1 MTNETMQPLVGHL
14 IELRTRLLRCL
25 ICIFIVLICL
35 LYFSNTIYHIVASP
49 LMRQLPEGSSMIATD
64 IAAPFF
70 TPIKLTAIVAIFISI
85 PYVLYQVWGFIAP
98 ALYKHERRLV
108 MPLIVSSTVLFYIGI
123 AFAYFV
129 VFPLAFYF
137 FIHTAP
143 VDVAINT
150 DITKYLDFV
159 MTLFI
164 VFGFAFEVPV
174 AIILLCWTGVT
185 TPENLRQK
193 RPYVIVGVFAV
204 AMFVTPPDVFSQIL
218 LAIPICFLFEIG
230 TFFARFYEPR
240 AADYTEYDDEHE
252 QQENNQ
258 DSDNKNEEQ

>member
-1 MTNETMQPLVGHL
+1 MTDDATQPLIGHL
-14 IELRTRLLRCL
+14 VELRTRLLRSI
-25 ICIFIVLICL
+25 ICILFVLACL
-35 LYFSNTIYHIVASP
+35 LFFSNDIYHIVANP
-49 LMRQLPEGSSMIATD
+49 LISQLPKGSSMIATD

-70 TPIKLTAIVAIFISI
+70 TPIKLTAVISIFISI
-85 PYVLYQVWGFIAP
+85 PYILYQIWGFVAP
-98 ALYKHERRLV
+98 ALYQHEKRLI
-108 MPLIVSSTVLFYIGI
+108 MPLIISSTVLFYIGI
-123 AFAYFV
+123 AFAYFA

-185 TPENLRQK
+185 TPKNLRKK
-193 RPYVIVGVFAV
+193 RPYIIVGVFAV

-218 LAIPICFLFEIG
+218 LAVPICLLFEVG
-230 TFFARFYEPR
+230 TFFARFYQPR
-240 AADYTEYDDEHE
+240 EKVIADDDDESVDD
-252 QQENNQ
+252 QQ
-258 DSDNKNEEQ
+258 

>member
-1 MTNETMQPLVGHL
+1 MTEDATQPLIGHL
-14 IELRTRLLRCL
+14 VELRTRLLRCI
-25 ICIFIVLICL
+25 ICILLVLACL
-35 LYFSNTIYHIVASP
+35 LYFSNDIYHIVANP
-49 LMRQLPEGSSMIATD
+49 LISQLPKGSSMIATD

-70 TPIKLTAIVAIFISI
+70 TPIKLTAVVAIFISI
-85 PYVLYQVWGFIAP
+85 PYLLYQVWGFIAP
-98 ALYKHERRLV
+98 ALYQHEKRLI
-108 MPLIVSSTVLFYIGI
+108 MPLIISSTVLFYIGI
-123 AFAYFV
+123 AFAYFA

-185 TPENLRQK
+185 TPKNLRKK
-193 RPYVIVGVFAV
+193 RPYIIVGVFAV

-218 LAIPICFLFEIG
+218 LAVPICLLFEIG
-230 TFFARFYEPR
+230 TFFARFYQSRKKIQP
-240 AADYTEYDDEHE
+240 DDECVG
-252 QQENNQ
+252 
-258 DSDNKNEEQ
+258 D

>member
-1 MTNETMQPLVGHL
+1 MTEDATQPLIGHL
-14 IELRTRLLRCL
+14 IELRTRLLRCI
-25 ICIFIVLICL
+25 ICILLVLICL
-35 LYFSNTIYHIVASP
+35 LYFSNDIYHIVANP
-49 LMRQLPEGSSMIATD
+49 LISQLPQGSSMIATD

-98 ALYKHERRLV
+98 ALYQHEKRLV
-108 MPLIVSSTVLFYIGI
+108 MPLIVSSTVLFYMGI

-185 TPENLRQK
+185 TPKNLRKK
-193 RPYVIVGVFAV
+193 RPYIIVGVFAV

-218 LAIPICFLFEIG
+218 LAIPICLLFEIG
-230 TFFARFYEPR
+230 TFFARFYLPR
-240 AADYTEYDDEHE
+240 TADIKDNEDDSESNKTE
-252 QQENNQ
+252 
-258 DSDNKNEEQ
+258 

>member
-1 MTNETMQPLVGHL
+1 MTEDATQPLIGHL
-14 IELRTRLLRCL
+14 VELRTRLLRCI
-25 ICIFIVLICL
+25 ICILLVLACL
-35 LYFSNTIYHIVASP
+35 LYFSNDIYHIVANP
-49 LMRQLPEGSSMIATD
+49 LISQLPKGSSMIATD

-70 TPIKLTAIVAIFISI
+70 TPIKLTAVVAIFISI
-85 PYVLYQVWGFIAP
+85 PYLLYQVWGFIAP
-98 ALYKHERRLV
+98 ALYQHEKRLI

-123 AFAYFV
+123 AFAYFA

-185 TPENLRQK
+185 TPKNLRKK
-193 RPYVIVGVFAV
+193 RPYIIVGVFAV

-218 LAIPICFLFEIG
+218 LAVPICLLFEIG
-230 TFFARFYEPR
+230 IFFARFYQPR
-240 AADYTEYDDEHE
+240 KKIQPDDESVG
-252 QQENNQ
+252 
-258 DSDNKNEEQ
+258 D

>member
-1 MTNETMQPLVGHL
+1 MTDDATQPLIGHL
-14 IELRTRLLRCL
+14 VELRTRLLRCI
-25 ICIFIVLICL
+25 ICILIVLACL
-35 LYFSNTIYHIVASP
+35 LYFSNDIYHIVANP
-49 LMRQLPEGSSMIATD
+49 LIRQLPTGSSMIATD

-70 TPIKLTAIVAIFISI
+70 TPIKLTAVVAIFVSI

-98 ALYKHERRLV
+98 ALYQHEKRLV
-108 MPLIVSSTVLFYIGI
+108 MPLIISSTILFYIGI
-123 AFAYFV
+123 AFAYFM

-159 MTLFI
+159 MTLFV

-185 TPENLRQK
+185 NPQSLRKK
-193 RPYVIVGVFAV
+193 RPYIIVGVFAV

-218 LAIPICFLFEIG
+218 LAIPICLLFEIG
-230 TFFARFYEPR
+230 TFFARFYQPR
-240 AADYTEYDDEHE
+240 KNSQLDNES
-252 QQENNQ
+252 QQDLNENQ
-258 DSDNKNEEQ
+258 

>member
-1 MTNETMQPLVGHL
+1 MTNDATQPLIGHL
-14 IELRTRLLRCL
+14 VELRTRLLRCI
-25 ICIFIVLICL
+25 ICILIVLTCL
-35 LYFSNTIYHIVASP
+35 LYFSNDIYHIVANP
-49 LMRQLPEGSSMIATD
+49 LISQLPKGSSMIATD

-70 TPIKLTAIVAIFISI
+70 TPIKLTAVVSIFISI
-85 PYVLYQVWGFIAP
+85 PYILYQVWGFIAP
-98 ALYKHERRLV
+98 ALYQHEKRLI
-108 MPLIVSSTVLFYIGI
+108 MPLIISSTVLFYIGI
-123 AFAYFV
+123 AFAYFA

-185 TPENLRQK
+185 TPKNLRKK
-193 RPYVIVGVFAV
+193 RPYIIVAVFAV

-218 LAIPICFLFEIG
+218 LAVPICLLFEVG
-230 TFFARFYEPR
+230 TFFARFYQPR
-240 AADYTEYDDEHE
+240 KKIIQDDDKNIDDE
-252 QQENNQ
+252 
-258 DSDNKNEEQ
+258 

>member
-1 MTNETMQPLVGHL
+1 MTDDATQPLIGHL
-14 IELRTRLLRCL
+14 VELRTRLLRSI
-25 ICIFIVLICL
+25 ICILFVLACL
-35 LYFSNTIYHIVASP
+35 LFFSNDIYHIVANP
-49 LMRQLPEGSSMIATD
+49 LISQLPKGSSMIATD

-70 TPIKLTAIVAIFISI
+70 TPIKLTAVISIFISI
-85 PYVLYQVWGFIAP
+85 PYILYQIWGFVAP
-98 ALYKHERRLV
+98 ALYQHEKRLI
-108 MPLIVSSTVLFYIGI
+108 MPLIISSTVLFYIGI
-123 AFAYFV
+123 AFAYFA

-185 TPENLRQK
+185 TPKNLRKK
-193 RPYVIVGVFAV
+193 RPYIIVGVFAV

-218 LAIPICFLFEIG
+218 LAVPICLLFEIG
-230 TFFARFYEPR
+230 TFFARFYQPR
-240 AADYTEYDDEHE
+240 EKVIADDDDESVDD
-252 QQENNQ
+252 QQ
-258 DSDNKNEEQ
+258 

>member
-1 MTNETMQPLVGHL
+1 MTDDATQPLIGHL
-14 IELRTRLLRCL
+14 VELRTRLLRCI
-25 ICIFIVLICL
+25 ICILIVLACL
-35 LYFSNTIYHIVASP
+35 LYFSNDIYHIVANP
-49 LMRQLPEGSSMIATD
+49 LIRQLPTGSSMIATD

-70 TPIKLTAIVAIFISI
+70 TPIKLTAVVAIFVSI

-98 ALYKHERRLV
+98 ALYQHEKRLV
-108 MPLIVSSTVLFYIGI
+108 MPLIISSTILFYIGI
-123 AFAYFV
+123 AFAYFM

-185 TPENLRQK
+185 NPQSLRKK
-193 RPYVIVGVFAV
+193 RPYIIVGVFAV

-218 LAIPICFLFEIG
+218 LAIPICLLFEIG
-230 TFFARFYEPR
+230 TFFARFYQPR
-240 AADYTEYDDEHE
+240 KNSQLDNES
-252 QQENNQ
+252 QQDLNENQ
-258 DSDNKNEEQ
+258 

>member
-1 MTNETMQPLVGHL
+1 MTEDATQPLIGHL
-14 IELRTRLLRCL
+14 IELRTRLLRCI
-25 ICIFIVLICL
+25 ICILLVLACL
-35 LYFSNTIYHIVASP
+35 LYFSNDIYYIVANP
-49 LMRQLPEGSSMIATD
+49 LISQLPQGSSMIATD

-70 TPIKLTAIVAIFISI
+70 TPIKLTTVVAIFISI
-85 PYVLYQVWGFIAP
+85 PYVLYQIWGFIAP
-98 ALYKHERRLV
+98 ALYQHERRLV
-108 MPLIVSSTVLFYIGI
+108 MPLIVSSTILFYMGI

-159 MTLFI
+159 MTLFV

-174 AIILLCWTGVT
+174 AIILLCWTGIT
-185 TPENLRQK
+185 TPKSLRKK
-193 RPYVIVGVFAV
+193 RPYIIVGVFAV

-218 LAIPICFLFEIG
+218 LAVPICFLFEIG
-230 TFFARFYEPR
+230 TFFARFYQPR
-240 AADYTEYDDEHE
+240 QNDNIEDDDSHE
-252 QQENNQ
+252 
-258 DSDNKNEEQ
+258 SDKET

>member
-1 MTNETMQPLVGHL
+1 MTDDATQPLIGHL
-14 IELRTRLLRCL
+14 VELRTRLLRCI
-25 ICIFIVLICL
+25 ICILIVLTCL
-35 LYFSNTIYHIVASP
+35 LYFSNDIYHIVANP
-49 LMRQLPEGSSMIATD
+49 LISQLPKGSSMIATD

-70 TPIKLTAIVAIFISI
+70 TPIKLTAVVSIFISI
-85 PYVLYQVWGFIAP
+85 PYILYQVWGFIAP
-98 ALYKHERRLV
+98 ALYQHEKRLI
-108 MPLIVSSTVLFYIGI
+108 MPLIISSTVLFYIGI
-123 AFAYFV
+123 AFAYFA

-174 AIILLCWTGVT
+174 AIILLCWTGIT
-185 TPENLRQK
+185 TPKNLRKK
-193 RPYVIVGVFAV
+193 RPYIIVAVFAV

-218 LAIPICFLFEIG
+218 LAVPICLLFEVG
-230 TFFARFYEPR
+230 TFFARFYQPR
-240 AADYTEYDDEHE
+240 KKIIQDDDKNIDDE
-252 QQENNQ
+252 
-258 DSDNKNEEQ
+258 

>member
-1 MTNETMQPLVGHL
+1 MTDDATQPLIGHL
-14 IELRTRLLRCL
+14 VELRTRLLRCI
-25 ICIFIVLICL
+25 ICILFVLACL
-35 LYFSNTIYHIVASP
+35 LFFSNDIYHIVANP
-49 LMRQLPEGSSMIATD
+49 LISQLPKGSSMIATD

-70 TPIKLTAIVAIFISI
+70 TPIKLTAVISIFISI
-85 PYVLYQVWGFIAP
+85 PYILYQVWGFIAP
-98 ALYKHERRLV
+98 ALYQHEKRLI
-108 MPLIVSSTVLFYIGI
+108 MPLIISSTVLFYIGI
-123 AFAYFV
+123 AFAYFA

-185 TPENLRQK
+185 TPKNLRKK
-193 RPYVIVGVFAV
+193 RPYIIVGVFAV

-218 LAIPICFLFEIG
+218 LALPICLLFEIG
-230 TFFARFYEPR
+230 TFFARFYQPR
-240 AADYTEYDDEHE
+240 KKVIAEDDDESVDE
-252 QQENNQ
+252 QQ
-258 DSDNKNEEQ
+258 

>member
-1 MTNETMQPLVGHL
+1 MTDDATQPLIGHL
-14 IELRTRLLRCL
+14 VELRTRLLRCI
-25 ICIFIVLICL
+25 ICILFVLACL
-35 LYFSNTIYHIVASP
+35 LFFSNDIYHIVANP
-49 LMRQLPEGSSMIATD
+49 LISQLPKGSSMIATD

-70 TPIKLTAIVAIFISI
+70 TPIKLTAVISIFISI
-85 PYVLYQVWGFIAP
+85 PYILYQIWGFIAP
-98 ALYKHERRLV
+98 ALYQHEKRLI
-108 MPLIVSSTVLFYIGI
+108 MPLIISSTVLFYIGI
-123 AFAYFV
+123 AFAYFA

-185 TPENLRQK
+185 TPKNLRKK
-193 RPYVIVGVFAV
+193 RPYIIVGVFAV

-218 LAIPICFLFEIG
+218 LAVPICLLFEIG
-230 TFFARFYEPR
+230 TFFARFYQPR
-240 AADYTEYDDEHE
+240 KKVIADDDDESVDD
-252 QQENNQ
+252 QQ
-258 DSDNKNEEQ
+258 

>member
-1 MTNETMQPLVGHL
+1 MTDDATQPLIGHL
-14 IELRTRLLRCL
+14 VELRTRLLRCI
-25 ICIFIVLICL
+25 ICILFVLAGL
-35 LYFSNTIYHIVASP
+35 LFFSNDIYHIVANP
-49 LMRQLPEGSSMIATD
+49 LISQLPKGSSMIATD

-70 TPIKLTAIVAIFISI
+70 TPIKLTAVISIFISI
-85 PYVLYQVWGFIAP
+85 PYILYQIWGFIAP
-98 ALYKHERRLV
+98 ALYQHEKRLI
-108 MPLIVSSTVLFYIGI
+108 MPLIISSTVLFYIGI
-123 AFAYFV
+123 AFAYFA

-185 TPENLRQK
+185 TPKNLRKK
-193 RPYVIVGVFAV
+193 RPYIIVGVFAV

-218 LAIPICFLFEIG
+218 LAVPICLLFEIG
-230 TFFARFYEPR
+230 TFFARFYQPR
-240 AADYTEYDDEHE
+240 KKVIADDDDESVDD
-252 QQENNQ
+252 QQ
-258 DSDNKNEEQ
+258 

>member
-1 MTNETMQPLVGHL
+1 MTDDATQPLIGHL
-14 IELRTRLLRCL
+14 VELRTRLLRCI
-25 ICIFIVLICL
+25 ICILIVLTCL
-35 LYFSNTIYHIVASP
+35 LYFSNDIYHIVANP
-49 LMRQLPEGSSMIATD
+49 LISQLPKGSSMIATD

-70 TPIKLTAIVAIFISI
+70 TPIKLTAVVSIFISI
-85 PYVLYQVWGFIAP
+85 PYILYQIWGFIAP
-98 ALYKHERRLV
+98 ALYQHEKRLI
-108 MPLIVSSTVLFYIGI
+108 MPLIISSTVLFYIGI
-123 AFAYFV
+123 AFAYFA

-185 TPENLRQK
+185 TPKNLRKK
-193 RPYVIVGVFAV
+193 RPYIIVAVFAV

-218 LAIPICFLFEIG
+218 LAVPICLLFEVG
-230 TFFARFYEPR
+230 TFFARFYQPR
-240 AADYTEYDDEHE
+240 KRIIQDDDKNIDDE
-252 QQENNQ
+252 
-258 DSDNKNEEQ
+258 

>member
-1 MTNETMQPLVGHL
+1 MTDDATQPLIGHL
-14 IELRTRLLRCL
+14 VELRTRLLRSI
-25 ICIFIVLICL
+25 ICILFVLACL
-35 LYFSNTIYHIVASP
+35 LFFSNDIYHIVANP
-49 LMRQLPEGSSMIATD
+49 LISQLPKGSSMIATD

-70 TPIKLTAIVAIFISI
+70 TPIKLTAVISIFISI
-85 PYVLYQVWGFIAP
+85 PYILYQIWGFVAP
-98 ALYKHERRLV
+98 ALYQHEKRLV
-108 MPLIVSSTVLFYIGI
+108 MPLIISSTVLFYIGI
-123 AFAYFV
+123 AFAYFA

-185 TPENLRQK
+185 TPKNLRKK
-193 RPYVIVGVFAV
+193 RPYIIVGVFAV

-218 LAIPICFLFEIG
+218 LAVPICLLFEIG
-230 TFFARFYEPR
+230 TFFARFYQPR
-240 AADYTEYDDEHE
+240 KKVIADDDDESVDD
-252 QQENNQ
+252 QQ
-258 DSDNKNEEQ
+258 

>member
-1 MTNETMQPLVGHL
+1 MTEDATQPLIGHL
-14 IELRTRLLRCL
+14 IELRTRLLRCI
-25 ICIFIVLICL
+25 ICILLVLICL
-35 LYFSNTIYHIVASP
+35 LYFSNDIYHIVANP
-49 LMRQLPEGSSMIATD
+49 LISQLPQGSSMIATD

-98 ALYKHERRLV
+98 ALYQHEKRLV
-108 MPLIVSSTVLFYIGI
+108 MPLIVSSTVLFYMGI

-185 TPENLRQK
+185 TPKNLRKK
-193 RPYVIVGVFAV
+193 RPYIIVGVFAV

-218 LAIPICFLFEIG
+218 LAIPICLLFEIG
-230 TFFARFYEPR
+230 TFFARFYRPR
-240 AADYTEYDDEHE
+240 TTDIKDNEDD
-252 QQENNQ
+252 
-258 DSDNKNEEQ
+258 SKSNKAE

>member
-1 MTNETMQPLVGHL
+1 MTDDATQPLIGHL
-14 IELRTRLLRCL
+14 VELRTRLLRCI
-25 ICIFIVLICL
+25 ICILFVLAGL
-35 LYFSNTIYHIVASP
+35 LFFSNDIYHIVANP
-49 LMRQLPEGSSMIATD
+49 LISQLPKGSSMIATD

-70 TPIKLTAIVAIFISI
+70 TPIKLTAVVSIFISI
-85 PYVLYQVWGFIAP
+85 PYILYQVWGFIAP
-98 ALYKHERRLV
+98 ALYQHEKRLI
-108 MPLIVSSTVLFYIGI
+108 MPLIISSTVLFYIGI
-123 AFAYFV
+123 AFAYFA

-185 TPENLRQK
+185 TPKNLRKK
-193 RPYVIVGVFAV
+193 RPYIIVGVFAV

-218 LAIPICFLFEIG
+218 LALPICLLFEIG
-230 TFFARFYEPR
+230 TFFARFYQPR
-240 AADYTEYDDEHE
+240 KKVIAEDDDESVDE
-252 QQENNQ
+252 QQ
-258 DSDNKNEEQ
+258 

>member
-1 MTNETMQPLVGHL
+1 MTEDATQPLIGHL
-14 IELRTRLLRCL
+14 IELRTRLLRCI
-25 ICIFIVLICL
+25 ICILLVLICL
-35 LYFSNTIYHIVASP
+35 LYFSNDIYHIVANP
-49 LMRQLPEGSSMIATD
+49 LISQLPQGSSMIATD

-98 ALYKHERRLV
+98 ALYQHEKRLV
-108 MPLIVSSTVLFYIGI
+108 MPLIVSSTVLFYMGI

-143 VDVAINT
+143 IDVAINT

-185 TPENLRQK
+185 TPKNLRKK
-193 RPYVIVGVFAV
+193 RPYIIVGVFAV

-218 LAIPICFLFEIG
+218 LAIPICLLFEIG
-230 TFFARFYEPR
+230 TFFARFYRPR
-240 AADYTEYDDEHE
+240 TADIKDNEDDSESNKTE
-252 QQENNQ
+252 
-258 DSDNKNEEQ
+258 

>member
-1 MTNETMQPLVGHL
+1 MIDDATQPLIGHL
-14 IELRTRLLRCL
+14 VELRTRLLRCI
-25 ICIFIVLICL
+25 ICILIVLACL
-35 LYFSNTIYHIVASP
+35 LYFSNDIYHIVANP
-49 LMRQLPEGSSMIATD
+49 LIRQLPTGSSMIATD

-70 TPIKLTAIVAIFISI
+70 TPIKLTAVVAIFVSI

-98 ALYKHERRLV
+98 ALYQHEKRLV
-108 MPLIVSSTVLFYIGI
+108 MPLIISSTILFYIGI
-123 AFAYFV
+123 AFAYFM

-159 MTLFI
+159 MTLFV

-185 TPENLRQK
+185 NPQSLRKK
-193 RPYVIVGVFAV
+193 RPYIIVGVFAV

-218 LAIPICFLFEIG
+218 LAIPICLLFEIG
-230 TFFARFYEPR
+230 TFFARFYQPR
-240 AADYTEYDDEHE
+240 KNSQLDNES
-252 QQENNQ
+252 QQDLNENQ
-258 DSDNKNEEQ
+258 

>member
-1 MTNETMQPLVGHL
+1 MTDDATQPLIGHL
-14 IELRTRLLRCL
+14 VELRTRLLRCI
-25 ICIFIVLICL
+25 ICILFVLACL
-35 LYFSNTIYHIVASP
+35 LFFSNDIYHIVANP
-49 LMRQLPEGSSMIATD
+49 LISQLPKGSSMIATD

-70 TPIKLTAIVAIFISI
+70 TPIKLTAVISIFISI
-85 PYVLYQVWGFIAP
+85 PYILYQVWGFIAP
-98 ALYKHERRLV
+98 ALYQHEKRLI
-108 MPLIVSSTVLFYIGI
+108 MPLIISSTVLFYIGI
-123 AFAYFV
+123 AFAYFA

-174 AIILLCWTGVT
+174 AIILLCWTGIT
-185 TPENLRQK
+185 TPKNLRKK
-193 RPYVIVGVFAV
+193 RPYIIVGVFAI

-218 LAIPICFLFEIG
+218 LAVPICLLFEIG
-230 TFFARFYEPR
+230 TFFARFYQPR
-240 AADYTEYDDEHE
+240 KKVVAEDDDESVDD
-252 QQENNQ
+252 QQ
-258 DSDNKNEEQ
+258 

>member
-1 MTNETMQPLVGHL
+1 MTDDATQPLIGHL
-14 IELRTRLLRCL
+14 VELRTRLLRCI
-25 ICIFIVLICL
+25 ICILFVLAGL
-35 LYFSNTIYHIVASP
+35 LFFSNDIYHIVANP
-49 LMRQLPEGSSMIATD
+49 LISQLPKGSSMIATD

-70 TPIKLTAIVAIFISI
+70 TPIKLTAVVSIFISI
-85 PYVLYQVWGFIAP
+85 PYILYQVWGFIAP
-98 ALYKHERRLV
+98 ALYQHEKRLI
-108 MPLIVSSTVLFYIGI
+108 MPLIISSTVLFYIGI
-123 AFAYFV
+123 AFAYFA

-185 TPENLRQK
+185 TPKNLRKK
-193 RPYVIVGVFAV
+193 RPYIIVGVFAV

-218 LAIPICFLFEIG
+218 LAVPICLLFEIG
-230 TFFARFYEPR
+230 TFFARFYQPR
-240 AADYTEYDDEHE
+240 KKVIADDDDEGVDE
-252 QQENNQ
+252 QQ
-258 DSDNKNEEQ
+258 

>member
-1 MTNETMQPLVGHL
+1 MTDDATQPLIGHL
-14 IELRTRLLRCL
+14 VELRTRLLRCI
-25 ICIFIVLICL
+25 ICILFVLACL
-35 LYFSNTIYHIVASP
+35 LFFSNDIYHIVANP
-49 LMRQLPEGSSMIATD
+49 LISQLPKGSSMIATD

-70 TPIKLTAIVAIFISI
+70 TPIKLTAVISIFISI
-85 PYVLYQVWGFIAP
+85 PYILYQVWGFIAP
-98 ALYKHERRLV
+98 ALYQHEKRLI
-108 MPLIVSSTVLFYIGI
+108 MPLIISSTVLFYIGI
-123 AFAYFV
+123 AFAYFA

-185 TPENLRQK
+185 TPKNLRKK
-193 RPYVIVGVFAV
+193 RPYIIVGVFAV

-218 LAIPICFLFEIG
+218 LAVPICLLFEIG
-230 TFFARFYEPR
+230 TFFARFYQPR
-240 AADYTEYDDEHE
+240 KKVIADDDDESVDE
-252 QQENNQ
+252 QQ
-258 DSDNKNEEQ
+258 

>member
-1 MTNETMQPLVGHL
+1 MTDDATQPLIGHL
-14 IELRTRLLRCL
+14 VELRTRLLRCI
-25 ICIFIVLICL
+25 ICILFVLACL
-35 LYFSNTIYHIVASP
+35 LFFSNDIYHIVANP
-49 LMRQLPEGSSMIATD
+49 LISQLPKGSSMIATD

-70 TPIKLTAIVAIFISI
+70 TPIKLTAVISIFISI
-85 PYVLYQVWGFIAP
+85 PYILYQVWGFIAP
-98 ALYKHERRLV
+98 ALYQHEKRLI
-108 MPLIVSSTVLFYIGI
+108 MPLIISSTVLFYIGI
-123 AFAYFV
+123 AFAYFA

-185 TPENLRQK
+185 TPKNLRKK
-193 RPYVIVGVFAV
+193 RPYIIVGVFAV

-218 LAIPICFLFEIG
+218 LAVPICLLFEIG
-230 TFFARFYEPR
+230 TFFARFYQPR
-240 AADYTEYDDEHE
+240 KKVVADDDDEGVDE
-252 QQENNQ
+252 QQ
-258 DSDNKNEEQ
+258 

>member
-1 MTNETMQPLVGHL
+1 MTDDATQPLIGHL
-14 IELRTRLLRCL
+14 VELRTRLLRCI
-25 ICIFIVLICL
+25 ICILIVLTCL
-35 LYFSNTIYHIVASP
+35 LYFSNDIYHIVANP
-49 LMRQLPEGSSMIATD
+49 LISQLPKGSSMIATD

-70 TPIKLTAIVAIFISI
+70 TPIKLTAVVSIFISI
-85 PYVLYQVWGFIAP
+85 PYILYQVWGFIAP
-98 ALYKHERRLV
+98 ALYQHEKRLI
-108 MPLIVSSTVLFYIGI
+108 MPLIISSTVLFYIGI
-123 AFAYFV
+123 VFAYFA

-185 TPENLRQK
+185 TPKNLRKK
-193 RPYVIVGVFAV
+193 RPYIIVAVFAV

-218 LAIPICFLFEIG
+218 LAVPICLLFEVG
-230 TFFARFYEPR
+230 TFFARFYQPR
-240 AADYTEYDDEHE
+240 KKIIQDDDKNIDDE
-252 QQENNQ
+252 
-258 DSDNKNEEQ
+258 

>member
-1 MTNETMQPLVGHL
+1 MTDDATQPLIGHL
-14 IELRTRLLRCL
+14 VELRTRLLRCI
-25 ICIFIVLICL
+25 ICILIVLACL
-35 LYFSNTIYHIVASP
+35 LYFSNDIYHIVANP
-49 LMRQLPEGSSMIATD
+49 LISQLPTGSSMIATD

-70 TPIKLTAIVAIFISI
+70 TPIKLTAVVSIFISI
-85 PYVLYQVWGFIAP
+85 PYILYQVWGFIAP
-98 ALYKHERRLV
+98 ALYQHEKRLI
-108 MPLIVSSTVLFYIGI
+108 MPLIISSTVLFYIGI
-123 AFAYFV
+123 AFAYFA

-185 TPENLRQK
+185 TPKNLRKK
-193 RPYVIVGVFAV
+193 RTYIIVAVFAV

-218 LAIPICFLFEIG
+218 LAVPICLLFEVG
-230 TFFARFYEPR
+230 TFFARFYQPR
-240 AADYTEYDDEHE
+240 KKIIQDDDKNIDDE
-252 QQENNQ
+252 
-258 DSDNKNEEQ
+258 

>member
-1 MTNETMQPLVGHL
+1 MTDDATQPLIGHL
-14 IELRTRLLRCL
+14 VELRTRLLRCI
-25 ICIFIVLICL
+25 ICILFVLACL
-35 LYFSNTIYHIVASP
+35 LFFSNDIYHIVANP
-49 LMRQLPEGSSMIATD
+49 LISQLPKGSSMIATD

-70 TPIKLTAIVAIFISI
+70 TPIKLTAVISIFISI
-85 PYVLYQVWGFIAP
+85 PYILYQVWGFIAP
-98 ALYKHERRLV
+98 ALYQHEKRLI
-108 MPLIVSSTVLFYIGI
+108 MPLIISSTVLFYIGI
-123 AFAYFV
+123 AFAYFA

-185 TPENLRQK
+185 TPKNLRKK
-193 RPYVIVGVFAV
+193 RPYIIVGVFAV

-218 LAIPICFLFEIG
+218 LAVPICLLFEIG
-230 TFFARFYEPR
+230 TFFARFYQPR
-240 AADYTEYDDEHE
+240 KKVIADDDDESVDD
-252 QQENNQ
+252 QQ
-258 DSDNKNEEQ
+258 

>member
-1 MTNETMQPLVGHL
+1 MTEDATQPLIGHL
-14 IELRTRLLRCL
+14 IELRTRLLRCI
-25 ICIFIVLICL
+25 ICILLVLICL
-35 LYFSNTIYHIVASP
+35 LYFSNDIYHIVANP
-49 LMRQLPEGSSMIATD
+49 LISQLPQGSSMIATD

-98 ALYKHERRLV
+98 ALYQHEKRLV
-108 MPLIVSSTVLFYIGI
+108 MPLIVSSTVLFYMGI

-185 TPENLRQK
+185 TPKNLRKK
-193 RPYVIVGVFAV
+193 RPYIIVGVFAV

-218 LAIPICFLFEIG
+218 LAIPICLLFEIG
-230 TFFARFYEPR
+230 TFFARFYRPR
-240 AADYTEYDDEHE
+240 TADIKDNEDDSESNKTE
-252 QQENNQ
+252 
-258 DSDNKNEEQ
+258 